1 MSPCSRRR
9 HRQAISLY
17 KILSE
22 KRAAFAEGSGTE
34 KQFVSTVRT
43 WCESIVANGS
53 GSGKALEQNATVAR
67 DFAKSADAISAQVGQ
82 VRQAVYDLTVT
93 KDYTQEVRT
102 TLIGQLTKR
111 QRFLQELH
119 MALDDVAKGFDSLGE
134 TKGYKGDS
142 YPNAMGKLTTSVQG
156 YRSQNDAVAEAL
168 ASLTEKYAI
177 KDSELTT

>member
-1 MSPCSRRR
+1 M
-9 HRQAISLY
+9 
-17 KILSE
+17 
-22 KRAAFAEGSGTE
+22 
-34 KQFVSTVRT
+34 
-43 WCESIVANGS
+43 ANGS
-53 GSGKALEQNATVAR
+53 GSGKVLEQNATIAR
-67 DFAKSADAISAQVGQ
+67 DFSKSADAISAEVGQ
-82 VRQAVYDLTVT
+82 VRQAVYNLTMT

-119 MALDDVAKGFDSLGE
+119 MALDDAAKGFDSLGE

-168 ASLTEKYAI
+168 AGLTEKYAI
-177 KDSELTT
+177 KDSELTAPGA